1 MQRGHRFHPR
11 WGKFHMLG
19 GAAENKQINLKKKKN
34 DVKEGI
40 GTFLVVQWLKIY
52 LPKQRV
58 QVQSLVME
66 LRSHMPSSQRN
77 KT

>member
-1 MQRGHRFHPR
+1 
-11 WGKFHMLG
+11 MLG

-34 DVKEGI
+34 DVKEGV
-40 GTFLVVQWLKIY
+40 GTSVMVQWLKIY